1 VLEKSLQDFP
11 TETIVL
17 LNFFSDSDSEVRS
30 FFSSS
35 SFMDRRESRPRWLRF
50 GNATARPFLRHAGK
64 FNFQFKVAR
73 L

>member
-11 TETIVL
+11 TQTIVL
-17 LNFFSDSDSEVRS
+17 LNFFSETDSEVRS
-30 FFSSS
+30 FFSS
-35 SFMDRRESRPRWLRF
+35 SFMDRRESRPRCLRF